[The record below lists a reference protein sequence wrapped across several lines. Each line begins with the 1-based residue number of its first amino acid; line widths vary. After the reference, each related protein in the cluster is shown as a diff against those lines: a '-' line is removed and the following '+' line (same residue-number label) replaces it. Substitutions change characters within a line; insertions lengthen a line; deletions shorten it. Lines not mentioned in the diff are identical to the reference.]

1 MTALLT
7 RHAQAT
13 QTYLRDELPKVLD
26 LAAAPPR
33 LVEAINYSLLAG
45 GKRLR
50 PALVLEAAAACSG
63 SGTPHSSLPTA
74 HSLSP
79 LPAAAAVELVHTFSL
94 VHDDLPA
101 MDDDA
106 TRRGRPTNHVVY
118 GEALAVLAGDAMT
131 TLAFELLAAAYAPP
145 LAVALILDLSRAAGP
160 SGMIGGQA
168 LDIAAENTALSLD
181 DLKDVHRRKTGALLT
196 CAARLG
202 GRVAGATSDHLQ
214 ALTTYG
220 RHLGLAFQIA
230 DDLLD
235 VTATPAAM
243 GKATRKDAAAGKNTY
258 PALLGI
264 EQARRAA
271 AAESAAAAAA
281 LAPLGDAAAGLRSL
295 ARFSVERS
303 R

>member
-1 MTALLT
+1 MDAPDVTALLT
-7 RHAQAT
+7 HRAAEVGG
-13 QTYLRDELPKVLD
+13 YLERDLPALLR
-26 LAAAPPR
+26 LADAPPR
-33 LVEAINYSLLAG
+33 LIEAINYSLLAG

-50 PALVLEAAAACSG
+50 PALVLEAAAACG
-63 SGTPHSSLPTA
+63 GTGD
-74 HSLSP
+74 P
-79 LPAAAAVELVHTFSL
+79 LPAAAAVELVHAFSL

-118 GEALAVLAGDAMT
+118 GEATAVLAGDAMT
-131 TLAFELLAAAYAPP
+131 ALAFELLATAYADAPK
-145 LAVALILDLSRAAGP
+145 LAVALVADLARAAGP
-160 SGMIGGQA
+160 CGMIGGQM
-168 LDIAAENTALSLD
+168 LDIAAENQSLSLD
-181 DLKDVHRRKTGALLT
+181 ALKDVHRRKTGALLT

-202 GRVAGATSDHLQ
+202 GLVAGASAEQLD

-243 GKATRKDAAAGKNTY
+243 GKATNKDAAAGKNTY
-258 PALLGI
+258 PALLGVAG
-264 EQARRAA
+264 ARRAA
-271 AAESAAAAAA
+271 DEESAAAVAA
-281 LAPLGDAAAGLRSL
+281 LRPLGESADGLRAL
-295 ARFSVERS
+295 ARFAVERS